1 MHIDDGTIQM
11 KRLHIKFRTK
21 LIISHLTIASIPLCI
36 LLTVC
41 TLFSVRVLT
50 QLKVSHMAE
59 ISNILISN
67 LNTIYEDVCN
77 SCQVVAD
84 NMSIQSYLQNDY
96 SSLPALYSAD
106 LTASLELTS
115 FAKQN
120 KNLSGLYVIGS
131 NQLELK
137 SINISFLKKSF
148 LDETWFHQII
158 TQDGFVIFP
167 PHENSYVV
175 KTVDESY
182 ITVGLTIYDKSS
194 GKKCG
199 AVLADVDTEIIYH
212 LLDTTSEIAAFLIV
226 DTDNKVLLESNHS
239 INLDDTMDWTPYLN
253 HTSDDTINIRSRQY
267 RIWTDEI
274 FDGKWKLIS
283 ISDVTSIKMQWF
295 GIFIPIIITTIC
307 IILLIF
313 LISYYYSRR
322 MLAPLMELRDSM
334 RDIQSGDLCVEV
346 SSHRT
351 DEIGELCN
359 AFNDMV
365 YEIRSLTDRVYKSQ
379 ELLRESQLKALQSQI
394 NPHFLYNSLDSVIWL
409 MRLKRQDEAVTML
422 SALSKLFRIA
432 LSRGNDL
439 IMVSEEI
446 SHVQNYLV
454 IQSIRYK
461 QKLNYTVNCSEDAR
475 CCITPKLIL
484 QPLVENC
491 IYHAYAPEQKPVMVN
506 INVELY
512 DENVI
517 FSVSDDGKGM
527 DESHINQLRHCLDL
541 NSSHDNSHGY
551 GLKNIY
557 TRLTMYFGENCSFN
571 IESVQ
576 GKGTT
581 VIIRIP
587 KIIEKEDIES
597 FMG

>member
-1 MHIDDGTIQM
+1 MPIDDGTIQM

-527 DESHINQLRHCLDL
+527 DESHINQLKHCLDL

>member
-1 MHIDDGTIQM
+1 MVQIKM
-11 KRLHIKFRTK
+11 KRLHMKFRTK
-21 LIISHLTIASIPLCI
+21 LILSHLTIASIPLCI

-59 ISNILISN
+59 ISNILITN

-84 NMSIQSYLQNDY
+84 NMSIQGYLQNDY

-137 SINISFLKKSF
+137 STNISFLKKNF
-148 LDETWFHQII
+148 LDESWFHQII
-158 TQDGFVIFP
+158 NQNDIVIFP

-182 ITVGLTIYDKSS
+182 VTVGLTIYDKSS

-199 AVLADVDTEIIYH
+199 AVLADIDTEIIYN

-226 DTDNKVLLESNHS
+226 DTDNQVLLESNHS
-239 INLDDTMDWTPYLN
+239 INLEDSMDWTPYLN
-253 HTSDDTINIRSRQY
+253 HTSDDAINIRNRQF
-267 RIWTDEI
+267 RIWTDDI

-295 GIFIPIIITTIC
+295 GIFIPIIITTVC

-454 IQSIRYK
+454 IQSTRYK
-461 QKLNYTVNCSEDAR
+461 QKLNYTINCSEHA
-475 CCITPKLIL
+475 CSCITPKLIL

-491 IYHAYAPEQKPVMVN
+491 IYHAYTPEQKPVMVH
-506 INVELY
+506 IDVELCG
-512 DENVI
+512 ETVV
-517 FSVSDDGKGM
+517 FRVSDNGSGM
-527 DESHINQLRHCLDL
+527 DESNLYQLRQCLDL
-541 NSSHDNSHGY
+541 NSSHDNSRGY

-557 TRLTMYFGENCSFN
+557 TRLTMYFGDNCSFKV
-571 IESVQ
+571 ESTR

-581 VIIRIP
+581 VTIRIP
-587 KIIEKEDIES
+587 KITEKEDIES

>member
-1 MHIDDGTIQM
+1 MMVQYIM

-313 LISYYYSRR
+313 LISYDYSRR

>member
-1 MHIDDGTIQM
+1 MMVQYIM

>member
-1 MHIDDGTIQM
+1 MAM
-11 KRLHIKFRTK
+11 KRVYMKFRTK
-21 LIISHLTIASIPLCI
+21 LIISHLTIASIPLCT
-36 LLTVC
+36 LLVIC

-59 ISNILISN
+59 ISNILITN
-67 LNTIYEDVCN
+67 LNTIYEDVYS

-96 SSLPALYSAD
+96 NSLSALYSAD

-137 SINISFLKKSF
+137 STNISFLRKTFLNEPWFKEIVNSDSF
-148 LDETWFHQII
+148 VL
-158 TQDGFVIFP
+158 FP

-182 ITVGLTIYDKSS
+182 ITAGLTIYNKSS
-194 GKKCG
+194 GRKCG
-199 AVLADVDTEIIYH
+199 VVLAEMNADIVYD
-212 LLDTTSEIAAFLIV
+212 LLNTTSEIAAFLIV
-226 DTDNKVLLESNHS
+226 DDHNQVLLESNHS
-239 INLDDTMDWTPYLN
+239 VNLGDSMEWTPYLN
-253 HTSDDTINIRSRQY
+253 HTSNETISIANRQY
-267 RIWTDEI
+267 RIWSDEI
-274 FDGKWKLIS
+274 FDGKWRLIS
-283 ISDVTSIKMQWF
+283 ISDITSIKMQWY
-295 GIFIPIIITTIC
+295 GIFIPIIIMTIC

-334 RDIQSGDLCVEV
+334 LDIQAGDLCVEV
-346 SSHRT
+346 ASDRK

-365 YEIRSLTDRVYKSQ
+365 YEVRSLTDRVYKSQ
-379 ELLRESQLKALQSQI
+379 ELLRESQLRALQSQI

-439 IMVSEEI
+439 ILVSEEI

-461 QKLNYTVNCSEDAR
+461 KKLDYKILCDQSIRT
-475 CCITPKLIL
+475 CITPKLIL

-491 IYHAYAPEQKPVMVN
+491 IYHAYTPEQKPIMVCITVKSWRN
-506 INVELY
+506 NVLFQ
-512 DENVI
+512 VT
-517 FSVSDDGKGM
+517 DDGKGM
-527 DESHINQLRHCLDL
+527 DSGQLSHLKKCMDL
-541 NSSHDNSHGY
+541 NASSDNSHGY

-557 TRLTMYFGENCSFN
+557 TRLIMYFGENCSF
-571 IESVQ
+571 
-576 GKGTT
+576 
-581 VIIRIP
+581 
-587 KIIEKEDIES
+587 DIES
-597 FMG
+597 KQNEGTKITICIPKTTEKQELETYMG

>member
-1 MHIDDGTIQM
+1 M

>member
-67 LNTIYEDVCN
+67 LNMIYEDVCN

-527 DESHINQLRHCLDL
+527 DESHINQLKHCLDL